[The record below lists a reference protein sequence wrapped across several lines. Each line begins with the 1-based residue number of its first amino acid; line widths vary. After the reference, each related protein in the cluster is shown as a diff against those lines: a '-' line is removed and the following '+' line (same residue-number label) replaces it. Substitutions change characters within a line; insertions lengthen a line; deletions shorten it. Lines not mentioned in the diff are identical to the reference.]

1 MGVDVAEAILTSEL
15 AEDQFAAL
23 VDALASNGRVDALTE
38 LLAED
43 HTLYDQRGSAAI
55 VRMRGWVLLAL
66 ARGALPPG
74 ALIFVLEELD
84 TGHDGY
90 LVAAAARALRA
101 CAPRTEFAP
110 FVMRAISNLR
120 FRDDPVAFDE
130 YGADATSP
138 DATTPVRE
146 LLATLAWLGPLA
158 REIEAQLHGLRT
170 TGSGLSKKLLPD
182 LDRTLAAIGPP
193 SPSTSTKLA
202 VGGLSTEDAWRMS
215 NRAAIDCCDWSS
227 GIGGFV
233 AWPFA
238 ARAAADAVRATAF
251 EDHNGETTT
260 FADFFIGRP
269 SIVTFFYTRCDNPQK
284 CSLTVSKLA
293 RVQQQL
299 ADRGVADRIRTAAI
313 TYDPGFDLPS
323 RLRAYGHGRQ
333 MRMDADHRLLR
344 TTEEIEPLRRY
355 FNLGVNFIGSLVSR
369 HRIEIYILDGAGR
382 IAATFRRIHWHERDV
397 VDRAIELLNGEGDR
411 GAAAR
416 DSIAHPRR
424 EPAPS
429 MGPPAAAS
437 VLGTLAS
444 LGVAFFPKC
453 PICWATYMSAFG
465 ISSLVPIPYSP
476 RLQTVLF
483 GVMAINLAAV
493 GWRGRLTKRMTGFA
507 LVAAGALAVVA
518 TKLGVMPEQ
527 ASFLGV
533 ALTMAGSFASA
544 RSEVRWFL

>member
-1 MGVDVAEAILTSEL
+1 MGADVAEAILTADV

-23 VDALASNGRVDALTE
+23 VDALAATQRGAALTA

-43 HTLYDQRGSAAI
+43 HAVYDQRGTAAI

-101 CAPRTEFAP
+101 CAPQAEFAP
-110 FVMRAISNLR
+110 FVMRAIGNLR

-130 YGADATSP
+130 YGAYATSP
-138 DATTPVRE
+138 DAITPVRE

-158 REIEAQLHGLRT
+158 REISPQLDALRT
-170 TGSGLSKKLLPD
+170 PGSGLSKKLLPNIE
-182 LDRTLAAIGPP
+182 RTLEAVGPP
-193 SPSTSTKLA
+193 SASARLA
-202 VGGLSTEDAWRMS
+202 VASSASDGSVELNRTS
-215 NRAAIDCCDWSS
+215 NDCCDWSRDR
-227 GIGGFV
+227 FLT
-233 AWPFA
+233 WPFA
-238 ARAAADAVRATAF
+238 ARAAADAVRATVF

-260 FADFFIGRP
+260 FADFFTGQP
-269 SIVTFFYTRCDNPQK
+269 AIVAFFYTRCDNPQK

-333 MRMDADHRLLR
+333 MRMDAGHRLLR
-344 TTEEIEPLRRY
+344 TTEGIEPLRRY
-355 FNLGVNFIGSLVSR
+355 FNLGVNFIGSLVNR
-369 HRIEIYILDGAGR
+369 HRIEVYILDGAGR
-382 IAATFRRIHWHERDV
+382 IAATFRRIHWREQEV
-397 VDRAIELLNGEGDR
+397 VDRAVELLNGDDN
-411 GAAAR
+411 AAVASR
-416 DSIAHPRR
+416 ESIVHRQPEP
-424 EPAPS
+424 EPADHPQ
-429 MGPPAAAS
+429 GAAS

-444 LGVAFFPKC
+444 LGIAFFPKC
-453 PICWATYMSAFG
+453 PICWATYMSALG

-476 RLQTVLF
+476 WLQPVLF
-483 GVMAINLAAV
+483 GVMALNLAAV
-493 GWRGRLTKRMTGFA
+493 GWRGRSTKRMTGFA

-518 TKLGVMPEQ
+518 AKLGAVPER
-527 ASFLGV
+527 ASLLGV

-544 RSEVRWFL
+544 RR